1 MKTFECRLR
10 KDGRLEGY
18 VLISSCENTKI
29 KTSCWTINRRT
40 LEPTNKDISSPRTK
54 EKLQG
59 DCRRGT
65 ITGKSNSI
73 PARFVSH
80 RLESNKTKEV
90 LTLLEGSRHHIRL
103 PNLGVQKRDW
113 ESPGNL
119 TLRTV
124 GFDYRT
130 PKGLGETDT
139 LGGYKQYLV
148 HTRTQGRGAVTPQET
163 ESYLP
168 VSIWGSPAE

>member
-10 KDGRLEGY
+10 KDGRLEGC
-18 VLISSCENTKI
+18 VLISSCENTN
-29 KTSCWTINRRT
+29 TSCWIINRRT
-40 LEPTNKDISSPRTK
+40 LEPTKKYISSSRTK
-54 EKLQG
+54 EKLQW

-65 ITGKSNSI
+65 ITGKPNYI
-73 PARFVSH
+73 HVRFETH
-80 RLESNKTKEV
+80 RLKSNKTKEV
-90 LTLLEGSRHHIRL
+90 LTLLEGSKHHIRL
-103 PNLGVQKRDW
+103 PNLGIQQRDW

-130 PKGLGETDT
+130 PKGLGDRET
-139 LGGYKQYLV
+139 LGGYKQYFA
-148 HTRTQGRGAVTPQET
+148 HTSTQGKRAVTPQET

-168 VSIWGSPAE
+168 VSIWGSPAEEA